1 MSYPKLLT
9 KFDNH
14 FNYHSNF
21 KDKDYYMKTI
31 TARFGLLVMALLVP
45 APIVLGATSVENKIT
60 CEQMGDLALKVMY
73 KRQAAEQLESTGS
86 SIVPDMSWEDKILT
100 AGISLRA
107 TDVSISNSPDDKL
120 ESIVKFGESIYKDCK
135 SGKLGLLQQYVGNES
150 VENSTTKDSTEKLN
164 IELLGRVAMLE
175 QAHDSINAF
184 RQNTNSRLNTLN
196 SQIISLAYGD
206 DVSTVRKVTLTLPE
220 AVDYIRKEVSKNWI
234 SPVNSRDGTV
244 TLEVKLD
251 PTGRII
257 DVDVTSRDASNDFVD
272 SVIAAMRKVGSF
284 EKLMNLDRKVFD
296 KNFRK
301 FPLRFKPEDLR

>member
-1 MSYPKLLT
+1 
-9 KFDNH
+9 
-14 FNYHSNF
+14 
-21 KDKDYYMKTI
+21 MKTT
-31 TARFGLLVMALLVP
+31 TARFGLLVIALLVP
-45 APIVLGATSVENKIT
+45 APIVLGATSVEHKIT

-73 KRQAAEQLESTGS
+73 KRQAAEQMESTGS
-86 SIVPDMSWEDKILT
+86 SVVSNMSWEDKILT

-206 DVSTVRKVTLTLPE
+206 DVSSVRKVTLTLPE

-257 DVDVTSRDASNDFVD
+257 DVNVTSRDASNDFVD
-272 SVIAAMRKVGSF
+272 SVIAAMRKVGGF

>member
-1 MSYPKLLT
+1 
-9 KFDNH
+9 
-14 FNYHSNF
+14 
-21 KDKDYYMKTI
+21 MKTT
-31 TARFGLLVMALLVP
+31 TARFGLLVIALLVP
-45 APIVLGATSVENKIT
+45 APIVLGATSVEHKIT

-86 SIVPDMSWEDKILT
+86 SVVPDMSWEDKILT

-107 TDVSISNSPDDKL
+107 SDVSISSSSDDKL

-150 VENSTTKDSTEKLN
+150 VEQSTTKDSTEKLH

-175 QAHDSINAF
+175 KAYDSINTF
-184 RQNTNSRLNTLN
+184 RQNTNSKLNTLN
-196 SQIISLAYGD
+196 SQIRSLAYGD

-234 SPVNSRDGTV
+234 SPVNSKDGTV
-244 TLEVKLD
+244 TLEVNLD

-257 DVDVTSRDASNDFVD
+257 DVNVTSRDASNDFVD
-272 SVIAAMRKVGSF
+272 SVIAAMRKVGGF
-284 EKLMNLDRKVFD
+284 EKLMNLDRTVFD
-296 KNFRK
+296 KNFRR

>member
-1 MSYPKLLT
+1 
-9 KFDNH
+9 
-14 FNYHSNF
+14 
-21 KDKDYYMKTI
+21 MKTT
-31 TARFGLLVMALLVP
+31 TARFGLLVIALLVP
-45 APIVLGATSVENKIT
+45 APIVLGATSVEHKIT
-60 CEQMGDLALKVMY
+60 CERMGDLALKVMY

-107 TDVSISNSPDDKL
+107 TDVSISSSSDDKL

-150 VENSTTKDSTEKLN
+150 VEQSTTKDSTEKLH

-175 QAHDSINAF
+175 KAYDSINTF
-184 RQNTNSRLNTLN
+184 RQNTNSKLNTLN

-206 DVSTVRKVTLTLPE
+206 DVSSVRKVTLTLPE

-234 SPVNSRDGTV
+234 SPVNSKDGTV
-244 TLEVKLD
+244 TLEVNLD

>member
-1 MSYPKLLT
+1 
-9 KFDNH
+9 
-14 FNYHSNF
+14 
-21 KDKDYYMKTI
+21 MKTI

>member
-1 MSYPKLLT
+1 
-9 KFDNH
+9 
-14 FNYHSNF
+14 
-21 KDKDYYMKTI
+21 MKTI

-206 DVSTVRKVTLTLPE
+206 DVSSVRKVTLTLPE